1 MSICSINAHLFSLVI
16 RILSGMWED
25 DKASGHGT
33 LEYSNGDR
41 YEGEWENDQRNGE
54 ALLCTCTDVPRHA
67 IQHPSLLGHAFSLSC
82 PPSYEQ

>member
-1 MSICSINAHLFSLVI
+1 
-16 RILSGMWED
+16 MWED

-54 ALLCTCTDVPRHA
+54 ALLCTAMPYHA
-67 IQHPSLLGHAFSLSC
+67 TPLAAPTCLILVTPIVI
-82 PPSYEQ
+82 